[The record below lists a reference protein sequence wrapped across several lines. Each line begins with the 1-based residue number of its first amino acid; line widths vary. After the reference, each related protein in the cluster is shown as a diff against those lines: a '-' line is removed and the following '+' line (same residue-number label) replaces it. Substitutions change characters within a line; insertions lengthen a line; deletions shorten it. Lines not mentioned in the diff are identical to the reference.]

1 MTLKAKFLSLASFS
15 LVLGACSG
23 NSEQKEEAVTE
34 QLLIVKVQKVYAQN
48 VPQIGS
54 YTATVEPFKSN
65 NITANMSNRIKEI
78 KVDVGYNVAEGQA
91 LVILDNVNV
100 EQLEVRI
107 ANQEREYNR
116 AVELLNIGGGTQQAV
131 DQLKTELDAS
141 KRSLKNLKENMVLTS
156 PISGV
161 VTARNYED
169 GDMTGASPILTIE
182 QMRPAKIMVN
192 VSESEF
198 PKVKKGMKVD
208 VKLDTYGDEVFEGTV
223 YLIHPTIDA
232 STRTFQVEITVPN
245 SDGRIHSGMFAR
257 VDMQFGISSRVV
269 VPDRAVVKQT
279 GSGTRYVYT
288 YKDGKVTYHEVKLGQ
303 RLGDSYELLSGVENN
318 SEVVVS
324 GQNRLGDG
332 MSVQL
337 AGQEAPKANTDSV
350 K

>member
-1 MTLKAKFLSLASFS
+1 MTLRTQLFGLAALSL
-15 LVLGACSG
+15 LMTACTG
-23 NSEQKEEAVTE
+23 GEEKKEVAEEA
-34 QLLIVKVQKVYAQN
+34 LPIVKVEKVYAEE

-65 NITANMSNRIKEI
+65 NITPNAGNRIKQI
-78 KVDVGYNVAEGQA
+78 KVDVGDNVATGQT
-91 LVILDNVNV
+91 LVVLDNVNV

-116 AVELLNIGGGTQQAV
+116 AVELLNIGGGTQQVV

-141 KRSLKNLKENMVLTS
+141 KRSLQNLKENMILTS

-161 VTARNYED
+161 VTAKNYEN
-169 GDMTGASPILTIE
+169 GDMTGALPILTIE
-182 QMRPAKIMVN
+182 NMRPVKIMVS

-208 VKLDTYGDEVFEGTV
+208 VKLDTYGDEVFQGTV

-232 STRTFQVEITVPN
+232 ATRTFQVEITVPN
-245 SDGRIHSGMFAR
+245 ADGRIHTGMFAR
-257 VDMQFGISSRVV
+257 VDFNFGTSSHVV

-288 YKDGKVTYHEVKLGQ
+288 YKDGVVSYHEVELGQ
-303 RLGDSYELLSGVENN
+303 RLDNRYELLSGLDNDV
-318 SEVVVS
+318 EVVVS
-324 GQNRLGDG
+324 GQTRLGDG
-332 MSVQL
+332 MKVQL
-337 AGQEAPKANTDSV
+337 AGQEAPKAETDSV

>member
-1 MTLKAKFLSLASFS
+1 MTIKTQLLGIAAFS
-15 LVLGACSG
+15 LMLGACTG
-23 NSEQKEEAVTE
+23 SEEKQQTAAEE
-34 QLLIVKVQKVYAQN
+34 QLPIVKIEKVFAED

-65 NITANMSNRIKEI
+65 NITANMANRIKEI
-78 KVDVGYNVAEGQA
+78 KVDVGYNVTAGQP

-107 ANQEREYNR
+107 ANQERDYNR
-116 AVELLNIGGGTQQAV
+116 AVELLEIGGGTQQTV

-141 KRSLKNLKENMVLTS
+141 KRNLRNLKENMVLTS

-161 VTARNYED
+161 VTAKNYEN
-169 GDMTGASPILTIE
+169 GDMTGATPILTIE
-182 QMRPAKIMVN
+182 NMRPVKIMVN

-208 VKLDTYGDEVFEGTV
+208 VKLDTYGDEVFTGTV

-232 STRTFQVEITVPN
+232 ATRTFQVEITVPN

-257 VDMQFGISSRVV
+257 VDINYGSSKHVV

-279 GSGTRYVYT
+279 GSGVRYVYT
-288 YKDGKVTYHEVKLGQ
+288 YKDGKVNYHEVVLGQ
-303 RLGDSYELLSGVENN
+303 RLGNRYELLSGLENDV
-318 SEVVVS
+318 EVVVS

-337 AGQEAPKANTDSV
+337 AGTEASKASQDSV

>member
-1 MTLKAKFLSLASFS
+1 MA
-15 LVLGACSG
+15 VLLTACTG
-23 NSEQKEEAVTE
+23 SEEKKETAE
-34 QLLIVKVQKVYAQN
+34 QLPIVKIQKVYAEN
-48 VPQIGS
+48 VPQMGS
-54 YTATVEPFKSN
+54 YTATVEPFKTN
-65 NITANMSNRIKEI
+65 NITANSANRIKEI
-78 KVDVGYNVAEGQA
+78 KVDVGHKVAAGQP

-141 KRSLKNLKENMVLTS
+141 KRSLRNLKENMVLTS

-161 VTARNYED
+161 VTAKNYEN

-182 QMRPAKIMVN
+182 DMQPVKIMVN

-208 VKLDTYGDEVFEGTV
+208 VKLDTYGDEVFPGTV

-232 STRTFQVEITVPN
+232 ATRTFKVEITVPN
-245 SDGRIHSGMFAR
+245 ADGRIHSGMFAR
-257 VDMQFGISSRVV
+257 VSMEFGTSSHVV
-269 VPDRAVVKQT
+269 VPDRAIVKQT
-279 GSGTRYVYT
+279 GSGTRYVFT
-288 YKDGKVTYHEVKLGQ
+288 YKDGKVEYHVVELGQ
-303 RLGDSYELLSGVENN
+303 RLGDRYELLSGVENGD
-318 SEVVVS
+318 EVVIS
-324 GQNRLGDG
+324 GQTRIGDG
-332 MSVQL
+332 ASVQL
-337 AGQEAPKANTDSV
+337 AGEETPKAEKDSV

>member
-1 MTLKAKFLSLASFS
+1 MTIKSQLLSVAAFS
-15 LVLGACSG
+15 LVLGACTS
-23 NSEQKEEAVTE
+23 SEKQAAVEE
-34 QLLIVKVQKVYAQN
+34 QLPIVKTEKVFIED
-48 VPQIGS
+48 VPQIIS

-65 NITANMSNRIKEI
+65 NITANMANRIKEI
-78 KVDVGYNVAEGQA
+78 KVDVGDNVTAGQT

-116 AVELLNIGGGTQQAV
+116 AKELYEIGGGTQQAV
-131 DQLKTELDAS
+131 DQIKTELDAS
-141 KRSLKNLKENMVLTS
+141 KRSLQNLKENMVLTS

-161 VTARNYED
+161 VTARNYEN
-169 GDMTGASPILTIE
+169 GDMTGALPILTIE
-182 QMRPAKIMVN
+182 NMRPVKILIN

-208 VKLDTYGDEVFEGTV
+208 VKLDTYGDEVFTGTV

-232 STRTFQVEITVPN
+232 ATRTFQVEITVPN
-245 SDGRIHSGMFAR
+245 ADGRIHSGMFAR
-257 VDMQFGISSRVV
+257 VDINYGTSKHVV
-269 VPDRAVVKQT
+269 VPDRAIVKQT
-279 GSGTRYVYT
+279 GSGVRYVYT
-288 YKDGKVTYHEVKLGQ
+288 YKDGKVAYHEVKLGQ
-303 RLGDSYELLSGVENN
+303 RLDNRYELLSGLENN
-318 SEVVVS
+318 VEVVVS

-337 AGQEAPKANTDSV
+337 AGTETTKAAQDTI